1 MNTQFPAYSHL
12 KNKLDYLQR
21 RILISSVSS
30 RQLNIDILDP
40 KQKREM
46 LQKLIVMQSIFPEP
60 TQFRYGYVFKDFTI
74 DDYPDLYSRLNE
86 QDKKQIDNIC
96 RLYNNSASDKME
108 NYYLLEEYINRGE
121 D

>member
-1 MNTQFPAYSHL
+1 MQQFPSYWTL
-12 KNKLDYLQR
+12 NDKVDFLQR
-21 RILISSVSS
+21 KILLNSVAEK
-30 RQLNIDILDP
+30 QLDIHLLDDEFKNGILHQLID
-40 KQKREM
+40 
-46 LQKLIVMQSIFPEP
+46 LQSENTTKTL
-60 TQFRYGYVFKDFTI
+60 YGYVFEDFTI

-86 QDKKQIDNIC
+86 QDKKQFDNIC